1 MNEIQIIQNQLRT
14 EKLHF
19 AEIAAACRQAL
30 DQGRFAAGGLFAR
43 ACGDYFTFAATRVQ
57 GSPTPPAAEAS
68 IEQWQGFLRAFTSAA
83 DKHFAPLEQPE
94 AKAFLV
100 TEWRARFPVDADS
113 IVSERT
119 RYAGVKA
126 TMP

>member
-1 MNEIQIIQNQLRT
+1 MNEIQIIQNQLRI

-19 AEIAAACRQAL
+19 AEIAGVCSQAL
-30 DQGRFAAGGLFAR
+30 DQGRFATGGDFAR
-43 ACGDYFTFAATRVQ
+43 ACGDYFTFAAARVR

-68 IEQWQGFLRAFTSAA
+68 TGQWREFLRAFTSAA

-94 AKAFLV
+94 AKGLLV

-113 IVSERT
+113 IVSERA